1 MCVCVRE
8 REILSFWVHLVP
20 NKEEALT
27 PNRVRERERESL
39 WVFGLLGFHQRRR
52 SHPSS
57 KEEVAQQGH
66 GGTVNRNQ

>member
-1 MCVCVRE
+1 
-8 REILSFWVHLVP
+8 LSFWVHLVS
-20 NKEEALT
+20 NKEEEALT
-27 PNRVRERERESL
+27 PNRVRERESL

-57 KEEVAQQGH
+57 KEEVAQEGH